1 MAASASSNEER
12 ARQIIQKWQNE
23 LPIKTDMVVRENAE
37 KFGFNKKDIE
47 KTIEELSKFIAEI
60 YVALAQSQTVEEMDS
75 GLNAVVNALTE
86 QKWRTLDT
94 YELLP
99 PEEKAQI
106 TKILIRID
114 IKLAIIRPLSHEL
127 DKLLPKKVKHHE
139 LSLFQTMFSKPM
151 FSTKSEPRTI
161 LLPSY
166 KRPGDEID
174 DRVLGGSKRKTKQ
187 RKSRRTRRTRT
198 LKKRA
203 LK

>member
-1 MAASASSNEER
+1 MAASASSNVEQ

-23 LPIKTDMVVRENAE
+23 LPIRTDMVVRENSK
-37 KFGFNKKDIE
+37 KFSFNKKDIE
-47 KTIEELSKFIAEI
+47 QTIQELSEFIAGI

-86 QKWRTLDT
+86 RKWRILDT
-94 YELLP
+94 YELLLP
-99 PEEKAQI
+99 KEIDNI
-106 TKILIRID
+106 TKMLIRID

-127 DKLLPKKVKHHE
+127 DKLLPKKVKQHKP
-139 LSLFQTMFSKPM
+139 SLFETI
-151 FSTKSEPRTI
+151 FSTKSKPLTF

-174 DRVLGGSKRKTKQ
+174 DSVLGGSKKKTKQ
-187 RKSRRTRRTRT
+187 RKSRKSRKSRT